1 MMMHTAVYAYAT
13 IAFVI
18 NNKSLLPTYHTI
30 SHHTQDDVT
39 SANSGIDGGYD

>member
-1 MMMHTAVYAYAT
+1 MMQTAVYADTT

-30 SHHTQDDVT
+30 SHHTQDDAT
-39 SANSGIDGGYD
+39 SADSGIDGGYD